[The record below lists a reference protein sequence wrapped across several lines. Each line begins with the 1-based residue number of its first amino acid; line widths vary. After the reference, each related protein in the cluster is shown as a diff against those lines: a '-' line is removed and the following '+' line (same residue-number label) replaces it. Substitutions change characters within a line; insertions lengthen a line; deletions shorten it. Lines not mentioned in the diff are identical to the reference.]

1 MSMPTSGST
10 DTESREDAPPGLSK
24 SRFQY
29 GLQCL
34 KRLYMETNHRELA
47 DPVDAALQ
55 ARFDTGTAVGELAQ
69 QRFQGGTLITE
80 SYRAHESAVTRTQ
93 TLLSDFLIPA
103 LYEAAFTYQGIRT
116 RVDVLARDPAGGFD
130 LVEVKST
137 TSLKREH
144 ITDVAIQMY
153 AVEGSGVPIANA
165 YLMHLNNGYVYE
177 GGEHDLEQLF
187 TLEDVTEEA
196 RAFISDNVPVEL
208 ERMWAALRADEIP
221 DIATGP
227 HCLRPYPCSF
237 FDYCHADEP
246 ANPIRELPGPIAP
259 GIDERLKAAGIAT
272 IADIPPDGEVDALL
286 TYLQRRVRDSVASG
300 EPFVGPDLASALS
313 EIEFPIS
320 FLDFEAVGHAV
331 PFYVGTRPYQAIPF
345 QWSLYV
351 REESGELRHAEFLN
365 DDADD
370 PRERLITA
378 LLEAMPP
385 TGSIVAYSPYEKTT
399 IERLAR
405 DFSRY
410 AEPLIALTSRIVDML
425 QIVRQHYYHPAF
437 HGSFSIKSVLPA
449 LAPDVTYADLAINEG
464 QLAAISY
471 QHMIAAETPADE
483 RARLR
488 ADLLTYCDRDT
499 EAMIRV
505 YDALRQAAAQG

>member
-1 MSMPTSGST
+1 MPLSGST
-10 DTESREDAPPGLSK
+10 DAESGEDAHPSLSK

-34 KRLYMETNHRELA
+34 KRLYLETKHRELA
-47 DPVDAALQ
+47 DSVDAALQ

-69 QRFQGGTLITE
+69 RHFPGGTLITE
-80 SYRAHESAVTRTQ
+80 SYLAHASAVTRTQ
-93 TLLSDFLIPA
+93 KLLSDFLVPA
-103 LYEAAFTYQGIRT
+103 LYEAAFTHQGIRT
-116 RVDVLARDPAGGFD
+116 RVDVLARNPAGGFD
-130 LVEVKST
+130 LIEVKST
-137 TSLKREH
+137 TSLKNEH

-165 YLMHLNNGYVYE
+165 YLMHLNNAYVYE
-177 GGEHDLEQLF
+177 GGDHDLEQLF

-196 RAFISDNVPVEL
+196 RAFIADSVPTEL
-208 ERMWAALRADEIP
+208 ERMWAALRADEMP

-227 HCLRPYPCSF
+227 HCLRPYRCSF

-246 ANPIRELPGPIAP
+246 ANPIRELPGRLDPHLE
-259 GIDERLKAAGIAT
+259 ERLNAAGIAT
-272 IADIPPDGEVDALL
+272 IGNIPSDGVADALL
-286 TYLQRRVRDSVASG
+286 THMQRRVRDSVASS
-300 EPFVGPDLASALS
+300 EPFVGPDLGSALS

-331 PFYVGTRPYQAIPF
+331 PVYVGTRPYQAVPF

-351 REESGELRHAEFLN
+351 REESGELRHTEFLN

-378 LLEAMPP
+378 LLEVMPP

-405 DFSRY
+405 DFPHY
-410 AEPLIALTSRIVDML
+410 AEPLNALAGRIVDML

-449 LAPDVTYADLAINEG
+449 LAPDLTYADLAINEG
-464 QLAAISY
+464 TLAAVSY
-471 QHMIAAETPADE
+471 QRMISAETPADE
-483 RARLR
+483 RTNLR

-505 YDALRQAAAQG
+505 YDALRQAATQE

>member
-1 MSMPTSGST
+1 MATLNAEGARPS
-10 DTESREDAPPGLSK
+10 LSK

-34 KRLYMETNHRELA
+34 KRLYLETNNRDLA
-47 DPVDAALQ
+47 DPVDATLQ

-69 QRFQGGTLITE
+69 QRFPEGRLIEE
-80 SYRAHESAVTRTQ
+80 SYLAHESAVTRTQ
-93 TLLSDFLIPA
+93 TLLSDFLTPA

-116 RVDVLARDPAGGFD
+116 RVDVLARNPGGGFD
-130 LVEVKST
+130 LIEVKST
-137 TSLKREH
+137 TSLKNEH

-177 GGEHDLEQLF
+177 GGDHDLEQLF
-187 TLEDVTEEA
+187 TLENVTEQA
-196 RAFISDNVPVEL
+196 RAFIADNVPAEL
-208 ERMWAALRADEIP
+208 ERMWTALRAEEVP

-227 HCLRPYPCSF
+227 HCVRPYRCSF

-246 ANPIRELPGPIAP
+246 ANPIRELPGQIAP
-259 GIDERLKAAGIAT
+259 GIDEGLKDAGIAT
-272 IADIPPDGEVDALL
+272 IADIPPDGEIDVLL
-286 TYLQRRVRDSVASG
+286 THMQRRVRDSVASG
-300 EPFVGPDLASALS
+300 EPFVGPDLGSALS

-320 FLDFEAVGHAV
+320 FLDFEAVSHAV
-331 PFYVGTRPYQAIPF
+331 PAYIGTRPYQAVPF

-351 REESGELRHAEFLN
+351 REESGDLRHAEFLN
-365 DDADD
+365 DDVDD
-370 PRERLITA
+370 PRERLVTA
-378 LLEAMPP
+378 LLDGMPP
-385 TGSIVAYSPYEKTT
+385 TGSIVAYSPYEKMT

-405 DFSRY
+405 DFPRY
-410 AEPLIALTSRIVDML
+410 AEPLSALTSRIVDML

-449 LAPDVTYADLAINEG
+449 LAPDLTYADLAINEG
-464 QLAAISY
+464 TLAAISY
-471 QHMIAAETPADE
+471 QRMIAAETPPDE
-483 RARLR
+483 RASLR

-505 YDALRQAAAQG
+505 YDALRQAAAQE

>member
-1 MSMPTSGST
+1 MPTSELT
-10 DTESREDAPPGLSK
+10 DVESGENALPSLSK

-34 KRLYMETNHRELA
+34 KRLYLETNNRELA

-69 QRFQGGTLITE
+69 QRFPGGTLIAE
-80 SYRAHESAVTRTQ
+80 SYLAHASAVTRTQ
-93 TLLSDFLIPA
+93 TLLSDFLTPA
-103 LYEAAFTYQGIRT
+103 LYEAAFTFQGIRT
-116 RVDVLARDPAGGFD
+116 RVDVLARNPGGGFD
-130 LVEVKST
+130 LIEVKST
-137 TSLKREH
+137 ASLKSEH

-153 AVEGSGVPIANA
+153 VVEGSGVPVANA

-177 GGEHDLEQLF
+177 GGEHDLRQLF
-187 TLEDVTEEA
+187 TLEDVTEES
-196 RAFISDNVPVEL
+196 RAFILDSVPAEL
-208 ERMWAALRADEIP
+208 ERMWAALRVDETP

-227 HCLRPYPCSF
+227 HCVRPYRCSF

-246 ANPIRELPGPIAP
+246 ANSIRELPGRL
-259 GIDERLKAAGIAT
+259 DHHLEERLSAAGIAT
-272 IADIPPDGEVDALL
+272 IGNIPSNEENDVLL
-286 TYLQRRVRDSVASG
+286 THIQRRVRDSVASG
-300 EPFVGPDLASALS
+300 EPFVGPDLASALN

-320 FLDFEAVGHAV
+320 FLDFEAVSHAV
-331 PFYVGTRPYQAIPF
+331 PVYIGTRPYQAIPF

-365 DDADD
+365 DDVDD

-378 LLEAMPP
+378 LLDAMPP

-405 DFSRY
+405 DFPRY
-410 AEPLIALTSRIVDML
+410 AKPLSALIDRIVDML

-449 LAPDVTYADLAINEG
+449 LAPDLTYADLAINEG
-464 QLAAISY
+464 TLAAISY
-471 QHMIAAETPADE
+471 QRMIAPETPADE
-483 RARLR
+483 RASLR

-505 YDALRQAAAQG
+505 YDALWQAAALS